1 MRDLIITLI
10 VFGALPFALWRPS
23 VGVVL
28 WCWISYMNPHRLTY
42 GFAYDFQFAAVIGA
56 VTLAA
61 LLFWKEP
68 KRIPWTPLTVVWLLF
83 VVWIS
88 FTTLFAL
95 VPGDA
100 NAEWIRTIKIQFMTL
115 VTIVVMTTR
124 ERLNALVWIIV
135 LSLGFYG
142 IKGGIFTFLTGGEQ
156 MVFGPEGSF
165 IAGNNSLA
173 VALIMTVPLMRYL
186 QLSSNS
192 RLVRYGLT
200 GAMLLSAVAILA
212 SYSRGALVGAIAM
225 ALFLFLKSRKKGMI
239 MLIAIIAIPVIL
251 SFMPEK
257 WYGRVQ
263 TIETY
268 QEDASLQGRQNA
280 WGFAYNIAKE
290 RPVIGGG
297 FAVFDPDLFR
307 RYAPNPENFH
317 DSHSIYFEVLGEQGF
332 VGLGLFLVLGFLT
345 LRSAAW
351 IIRQVKQRED
361 LRWAGDLAA
370 MVQASIIGY
379 AVGGAFLGLAYFD
392 LYYHLVAM
400 IVLTRL
406 VVERALASEPV
417 GHITAQ
423 AEVPAEEPVSGAG

>member
-1 MRDLIITLI
+1 VRDLIVTLL
-10 VFGALPFALWRPS
+10 VFGSLPIVLWRPS
-23 VGVVL
+23 LGVVL

-42 GFAYDFQFAAVIGA
+42 GYAYDFQFAAVIGA
-56 VTLAA
+56 VTLAS

-68 KRIPWTPLTVVWLLF
+68 KRIPLTPLTVVWLMF
-83 VVWIS
+83 VLWIS
-88 FTTLFAL
+88 LTTLFAL
-95 VPGDA
+95 IPNDA
-100 NAEWIRTIKIQFMTL
+100 NVEWMRTIKIQLMTF
-115 VTIVVMTTR
+115 VTIMVMTTR

-135 LSLGFYG
+135 FSLGFFG
-142 IKGGIFTFLTGGEQ
+142 IKGGIFALLTGGEL

-200 GAMLLSAVAILA
+200 GAMLLSALAILA
-212 SYSRGALVGAIAM
+212 SYSRGAFVAVIAM
-225 ALFLFLKSRKKGMI
+225 ALFLFFKSRKKGMI
-239 MLIAIIAIPVIL
+239 ALIAIVTIPVIL

-257 WYGRVQ
+257 WYERTQ

-268 QEDASLQGRQNA
+268 QEDKSLQGRQNA

-290 RPVIGGG
+290 RPLIGGG
-297 FAVFDPDLFR
+297 FAVFDPNLFL
-307 RYAPNPENFH
+307 RYAPDPEDFH

-332 VGLGLFLVLGFLT
+332 VGLGLFLALGFLT
-345 LRSAAW
+345 LRSATW
-351 IIRQVKQRED
+351 IIQQVKQRED

-370 MVQASIIGY
+370 MVQVGLVGY

-392 LYYHLVAM
+392 LYYHLIAM

-406 VVERALASEPV
+406 IVERSLASEPV
-417 GHITAQ
+417 GHAAGQ
-423 AEVPAEEPVSGAG
+423 AEIPAEEPVSGAG